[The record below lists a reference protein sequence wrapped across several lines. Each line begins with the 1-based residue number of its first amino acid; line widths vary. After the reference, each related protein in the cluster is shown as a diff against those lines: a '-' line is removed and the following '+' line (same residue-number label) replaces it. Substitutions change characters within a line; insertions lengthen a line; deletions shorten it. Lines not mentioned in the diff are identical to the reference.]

1 MARLHHMGITVS
13 NTDETVRFYRALTEV
28 SVEGPF
34 VKSGPAIDA
43 TVGVEGAEIWITFVA
58 FEDGDAV
65 IELAEYRGNTEE
77 PLDPVNSRVAATHP
91 AILVPDMDD
100 TIARL
105 ATRGYHATA
114 APAVATSGPIEGF
127 RYVYVIGPDAL
138 RVELLEAPGSPK
150 R

>member
-34 VKSGPAIDA
+34 VKSGPVIDA
-43 TVGVEGAEIWITFVA
+43 TVGVEGAEIWITFVSFA
-58 FEDGDAV
+58 DGDAV
-65 IELAEYRGNTEE
+65 IELAEYRGSTE
-77 PLDPVNSRVAATHP
+77 PALDPVNSRVAATHP
-91 AILVPDMDD
+91 AILVSDMDAAL
-100 TIARL
+100 ARL
-105 ATRGYHATA
+105 GALGYHATA
-114 APAVATSGPIEGF
+114 TPAVATSGPIEGF